1 MKKFLTEK
9 KWLVL
14 SALAAV
20 LVVALVVGIF
30 ALAGNGEKEPNPTEG
45 TSNVGDSTGTTG
57 SNGNEVTEPSGNT
70 DDPSDV
76 TEPTGT
82 PENPAKPENPEFP
95 DDYVEPSEPDE
106 DDTDE
111 EVVVPPA
118 EDEEGDG
125 PNPGDTG
132 TSGDLTFSGGSYV
145 GNPGDDDETI
155 VDPNPTNPTP
165 TPDPEPE
172 PEPEPE
178 YDFTGITVGNITYEQ
193 WSSWDYEKRQAF
205 RNSIDLASATLDE
218 KYNYN
223 CATQFQGGY
232 DCGYEN
238 HYCVTESGH
247 NRLVEYMEE
256 GCSYCGEHDCV
267 SFYSRDNRGIT
278 RCWVDDC
285 PMYHNNC
292 EVCGLPE
299 VDYEVESGEVY
310 CKKYLVDTICR
321 DCGESVKANECHH
334 CIKP

>member
-1 MKKFLTEK
+1 MKKMFENK

-111 EVVVPPA
+111 EVVAPPA

-125 PNPGDTG
+125 PVNPDDTG
-132 TSGDLTFSGGSYV
+132 TSSDITFSGGSYV

-165 TPDPEPE
+165 TP
-172 PEPEPE
+172 EPEPE
-178 YDFTGITVGNITYEQ
+178 YDFTGITIGNVTYAQ
-193 WSSWDYEKRQAF
+193 WSSWDDATQQAF
-205 RNSIDLASATLDE
+205 LDATSLTDATFDE
-218 KYNYN
+218 RYNYW
-223 CATQFQGGY
+223 CAILYEGGY

-238 HYCVTESGH
+238 HYCAYESEH
-247 NRLVEYMEE
+247 NELVAAMAE
-256 GCSYCGEHDCV
+256 GCPYCGEHDCV
-267 SFYSRDNRGIT
+267 SFYARDDKIGVTMINYHK
-278 RCWVDDC
+278 C
-285 PMYHNNC
+285 PMYNDNC

-299 VDYEVESGEVY
+299 NGESGDLI
-310 CKKYLVDTICR
+310 CMKYLKDLDCYW
-321 DCGESVKANECHH
+321 CGEPVKAGECHR
-334 CIKP
+334 CIIP